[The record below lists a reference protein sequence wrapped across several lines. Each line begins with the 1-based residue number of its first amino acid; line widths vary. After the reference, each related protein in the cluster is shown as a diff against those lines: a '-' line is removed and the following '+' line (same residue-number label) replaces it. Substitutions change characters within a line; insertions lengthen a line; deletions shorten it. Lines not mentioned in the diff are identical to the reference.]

1 MDTHDFEEAKKYL
14 QEIDKWKEVYNFRL
28 DGYEIVGM
36 AEMYK
41 KKAIKETEND
51 GNI

>member
-1 MDTHDFEEAKKYL
+1 MDTSDFEKAKEYLREIGKWKDTHD
-14 QEIDKWKEVYNFRL
+14 FRL
-28 DGYEIVGM
+28 DGYEIVGI

-41 KKAIKETEND
+41 KKAIKEKEKN